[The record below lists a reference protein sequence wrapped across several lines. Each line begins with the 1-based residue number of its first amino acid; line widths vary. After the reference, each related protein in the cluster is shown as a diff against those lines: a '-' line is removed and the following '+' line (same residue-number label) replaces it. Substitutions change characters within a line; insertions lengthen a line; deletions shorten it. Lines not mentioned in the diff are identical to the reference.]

1 MSVPPPLPE
10 LRKQVMARLLAL
22 KQVDPTAGLADAQAL
37 IAQEHGFPSW
47 TALQSARARPAKGW
61 RNPNAPLRRP
71 ENLAPERFRLEAMLD
86 NESDIRTQQ
95 KFFRGAMLM
104 QAGFLLAALAGLWLL
119 FAKTQAGGAWRAL
132 IRLFH
137 ALIG

>member
-10 LRKQVMARLLAL
+10 LRKLVMAKLLAL
-22 KQVDPTAGLADAQAL
+22 KQADPAAGLGEAQTL
-37 IAQEHGFPSW
+37 IAQEHGFESW
-47 TALQSARARPAKGW
+47 NALHSARGRPAKGW
-61 RNPNAPLRRP
+61 RNPHAPLQRR

-86 NESDIRTQQ
+86 NETDIRNQQ
-95 KFFRGAMLM
+95 KFFRNGVLM

-119 FAKTQAGGAWRAL
+119 FAGTQAGGAWHGL
-132 IRLFH
+132 MHLVH